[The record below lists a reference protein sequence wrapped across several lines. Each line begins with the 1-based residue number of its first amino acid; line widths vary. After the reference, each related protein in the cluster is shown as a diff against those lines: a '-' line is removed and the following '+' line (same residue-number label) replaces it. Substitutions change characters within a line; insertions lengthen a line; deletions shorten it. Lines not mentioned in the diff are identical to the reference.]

1 MVWIRR
7 VAARTL
13 AQLHHALGKSSL
25 GRRLVQR
32 LTKMLPSRVRLL
44 LMDDTLKIYGSSKPT
59 SPPQARSVLIVSH
72 ELSASGAPKIVYEVA
87 RALIAAD
94 HHVKVV
100 SPVDGP
106 FRSLLQEA
114 GADVVIGRRVLE
126 DGVLLRQMAAAAD
139 VAICNTIETHPAVR
153 LLGTVV
159 PTFWYLHE
167 VSLLRT
173 RLELRETH
181 TALSVAKRIWAGSEI
196 TAALVRPHRSDVEV
210 FPYGLDPLATGDKQD
225 SNVDGPLK
233 ITVFGSFAARKGQD
247 LALDAVRKLPAP
259 YRSRLRLRFFG
270 RLLEENFHRRLLK
283 AAAAVPELEIC
294 GELAYEAYR
303 MEVLAADAV
312 LVSSRDDTLPLVS
325 LDALGSGRLL
335 LCTKAIGT
343 SAYLTNGVSGFVAER
358 ADAESI
364 ASMLKEAID
373 RRDDWPKIEAAG
385 RDVFQANF
393 SRQAFAEALIERLD
407 SSAREERVATI

>member
-1 MVWIRR
+1 
-7 VAARTL
+7 
-13 AQLHHALGKSSL
+13 
-25 GRRLVQR
+25 
-32 LTKMLPSRVRLL
+32 
-44 LMDDTLKIYGSSKPT
+44 MDDTLQIYPASKPA
-59 SPPQARSVLIVSH
+59 SPRRGVLIVTH
-72 ELSASGAPKIVYEVA
+72 ELSASGAPKMVYEIA

-106 FRSLLQEA
+106 FRTLLQEA
-114 GADVVIGRRVLE
+114 GADVVVGRRVIE

-153 LLGTVV
+153 LLGSVV

-181 TALSVAKRIWAGSEI
+181 TALSVAKRIWAGSEM
-196 TAALVRPHRSDVEV
+196 TALLIRPHRSDVEV
-210 FPYGLDPLATGDKQD
+210 FPYGLDPLATGGKQD
-225 SNVDGPLK
+225 PNLEGPLK
-233 ITVFGSFAARKGQD
+233 IAVFGTFEPRKGQD

-343 SAYLTNGVSGFVAER
+343 SAYLTNSVSGFVAEK

-373 RRDDWPKIEAAG
+373 RRDDWPQIEAAG

-407 SSAREERVATI
+407 SSAREERVATT